1 MYWATYNFLIDKVPP
16 LYSRRRKIK
25 DQNLESI
32 KKNAISPRS
41 NPSVAKDLQGANSCC
56 RSCREVL
63 PNARKPAAPFAG
75 HATQAPH
82 YRSSRSP
89 RAAMRLD
96 VLAEPSNAL
105 AVSLSHH
112 HTAHEYLNRPDALER
127 HLALARCLVQA
138 QAGP

>member
-96 VLAEPSNAL
+96 VLAEPSDAL
-105 AVSLSHH
+105 AVSCIDVSMYLIRNASPLS
-112 HTAHEYLNRPDALER
+112 RPEAPNV
-127 HLALARCLVQA
+127 AF
-138 QAGP
+138 